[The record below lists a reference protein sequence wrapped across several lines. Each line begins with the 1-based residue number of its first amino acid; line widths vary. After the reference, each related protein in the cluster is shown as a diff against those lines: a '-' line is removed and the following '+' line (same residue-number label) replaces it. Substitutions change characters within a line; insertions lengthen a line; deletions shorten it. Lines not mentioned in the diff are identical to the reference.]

1 MFVFNVSIDIIYELL
16 NVLYYNKELFFLV
29 EVFWILYFF
38 NFNDDEIGIVYL
50 FFKYKFYLIIVII
63 GEMYLFIVV
72 YDDWVLEYWV
82 LINKLII
89 Y

>member
-16 NVLYYNKELFFLV
+16 NVLYYNEGLLFLV
-29 EVFWILYFF
+29 EVFWIFYFF

>member
-16 NVLYYNKELFFLV
+16 NVLYNNEGLLFLV
-29 EVFWILYFF
+29 EVFWIFYFF

>member
-16 NVLYYNKELFFLV
+16 NVLYYNKGLFFLV
-29 EVFWILYFF
+29 GVFWIFYFF

>member
-1 MFVFNVSIDIIYELL
+1 MFVFNVSIDVIYELL
-16 NVLYYNKELFFLV
+16 NVLYYNKGLFFLV

-63 GEMYLFIVV
+63 GEIYLFIVV

>member
-1 MFVFNVSIDIIYELL
+1 MFVFNVSIDIIYKLL
-16 NVLYYNKELFFLV
+16 NVLYYNKGLFFLV
-29 EVFWILYFF
+29 EVFWIFYFF

-63 GEMYLFIVV
+63 GEMYLFKVV

>member
-1 MFVFNVSIDIIYELL
+1 MFVFNVSIDIIYKLL
-16 NVLYYNKELFFLV
+16 NVLYYNKGLFFLV
-29 EVFWILYFF
+29 ELFWIFYFF

-63 GEMYLFIVV
+63 GEMYLFIMV

>member
-16 NVLYYNKELFFLV
+16 NVLYYNKGLFFLV
-29 EVFWILYFF
+29 EVFWIFYFF

>member
-1 MFVFNVSIDIIYELL
+1 MFVFNVSIDVIYELL
-16 NVLYYNKELFFLV
+16 NVLYYNKGLFFLV

-72 YDDWVLEYWV
+72 YDD
-82 LINKLII
+82 
-89 Y
+89 

>member
-16 NVLYYNKELFFLV
+16 NVLYNNEGLLFLV
-29 EVFWILYFF
+29 EVFWIFYFF

-72 YDDWVLEYWV
+72 YDDWVLEY
-82 LINKLII
+82 
-89 Y
+89 

>member
-29 EVFWILYFF
+29 EVFWIFYFF

>member
-1 MFVFNVSIDIIYELL
+1 MFVFNVSIDIIYKLL
-16 NVLYYNKELFFLV
+16 NVLYYNKGLFFLV
-29 EVFWILYFF
+29 EVFWIFYFF

>member
-16 NVLYYNKELFFLV
+16 NVLYYNKGLFFLV

-63 GEMYLFIVV
+63 GEIYLFIVV

>member
-16 NVLYYNKELFFLV
+16 NVLYYNEGLLFLV
-29 EVFWILYFF
+29 EVFWIFYFF

-72 YDDWVLEYWV
+72 YYD
-82 LINKLII
+82 
-89 Y
+89 

>member
-16 NVLYYNKELFFLV
+16 NVLYYNKGLFFLV
-29 EVFWILYFF
+29 EVFWIFYFF

-63 GEMYLFIVV
+63 GEMYLFKVV

>member
-16 NVLYYNKELFFLV
+16 NVLYYNKGLFFLV
-29 EVFWILYFF
+29 ELFWIFYFF

-63 GEMYLFIVV
+63 GEMYLFIMV